1 MGMLALKPTRGVT
14 DSKIIRA
21 WAELFP
27 ALPPLTCSISEGVFT
42 FNVEDRNVMLIAINM
57 PIPQPEIDEAC
68 EYSWMWKDAL
78 KEMAQQKAHVI
89 VTSITEHAPQAAM
102 DCSRI
107 IAAVAKA
114 GDPASIYW
122 GNAGHVLE
130 PAFFIDAVNSFE
142 SGLPVLLWVCLR
154 ITGDGPKG
162 PFTLT
167 TEGLENFGHRELE
180 IINSRRGV
188 GDLRMM
194 CFSLIDYLLEKGPV
208 LKDGHTFGADENERM
223 KIEHTTSK
231 FRKGAP
237 VLRLHV

>member
-1 MGMLALKPTRGVT
+1 MGMLALKSTRGIT
-14 DSKIIRA
+14 DTTIIRA

-27 ALPPLTCSISEGVFT
+27 SLPPLTCSRSDEVFT
-42 FNVEDRNVMLIAINM
+42 FDVEGRSVMLIAINV

-68 EYSWMWKDAL
+68 DYSWMWKDAR

-89 VTSITEHAPQAAM
+89 VTSIDESAPQAAM

-114 GDPASIYW
+114 GDPAGIYW

-130 PAFFIDAVNSFE
+130 PAFFIDAVNSFP

-154 ITGDGPKG
+154 LSSDGPKG

-167 TEGLENFGHRELE
+167 TLGMNNFGHRELE
-180 IINSRRGV
+180 VLNSRRGP

-194 CFSLIDYLLEKGPV
+194 CYSLIDYLLEKGPV
-208 LKDGHTFGADENERM
+208 LKNGDTFGADENERM
-223 KIEHTTSK
+223 KVEHTTSK
-231 FRKGAP
+231 FRKGEP
-237 VLRLHV
+237 VLLLHA